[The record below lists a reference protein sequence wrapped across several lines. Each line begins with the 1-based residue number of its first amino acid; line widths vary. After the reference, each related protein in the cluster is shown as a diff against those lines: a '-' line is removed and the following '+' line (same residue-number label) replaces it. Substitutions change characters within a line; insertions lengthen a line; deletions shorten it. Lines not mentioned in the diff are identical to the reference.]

1 MMMKNRKLGLILAA
15 AGMLLFSADSFAQL
29 QLFSAS
35 TSKKDRKERSD
46 EPTVINSDAMD
57 IDMAKDKIT
66 LLGNVDVKDP
76 EMNIKCRKMIIY
88 LGKSEKAA
96 ASTGDAARDEQSG
109 KEVIQIDCV
118 GDVVITR
125 LQIDSPAGKKE
136 NQQAFAGK
144 AVYLIKNETIT
155 LTEDPVLVNGP
166 NRLMGERIILHTK
179 TERVLVFKGIART
192 KGQNPGKKP
201 RKEDDDE

>member
-1 MMMKNRKLGLILAA
+1 MKFAFCKTFTAA
-15 AGMLLFSADSFAQL
+15 VTVCILLFSADLFGQL

-35 TSKKDRKERSD
+35 PSAKKGKSD
-46 EPTVINSDAMD
+46 EPTIINSDAMD
-57 IDMAKDKIT
+57 IDMANDKIT
-66 LLGNVDVKDP
+66 LLGNVDVQDP

-88 LGKSEKAA
+88 MGKNQNKQEK
-96 ASTGDAARDEQSG
+96 TGDSARDEQSG
-109 KEVIQIDCV
+109 KEVVKIECI

-125 LQIDSPAGKKE
+125 MMVNAPDGQVKE

-144 AVYLIKNETIT
+144 AVYLIKEESIT

-179 TERVLVFKGIART
+179 TERVLVFKGIARA
-192 KGQNPGKKP
+192 KGKLLEK
-201 RKEDDDE
+201 

>member
-1 MMMKNRKLGLILAA
+1 MMMKSRKIGMVLAA
-15 AGMLLFSADSFAQL
+15 AGMLLFSADAFAQL

-35 TSKKDRKERSD
+35 STKSNRKSND
-46 EPTVINSDAMD
+46 EPTIINSDAMD
-57 IDMAKDKIT
+57 IDMANDKIT
-66 LLGNVDVKDP
+66 LLGNVDVQDP

-88 LGKSEKAA
+88 LGKSEKKSEAA
-96 ASTGDAARDEQSG
+96 ATGDSTRDEQSG
-109 KEVIQIDCV
+109 KEVVQIDCI

-125 LQIDSPAGKKE
+125 LQVDSPAGKKD

-144 AVYLIKNETIT
+144 AVYLIKEETIT

-179 TERVLVFKGIART
+179 TERVLVFKGVART
-192 KGQNPGKKP
+192 RGKIADQKTA
-201 RKEDDDE
+201 E

>member
-1 MMMKNRKLGLILAA
+1 MKMKSRKIGSVLAVA
-15 AGMLLFSADSFAQL
+15 AMLLFGADAFAQL

-35 TSKKDRKERSD
+35 QSGKNRKDRSD
-46 EPTVINSDAMD
+46 EPTIINSDAMD

-66 LLGNVDVKDP
+66 LLGNVDVQDP

-88 LGKSEKAA
+88 LGKNEKKAESSDSSA
-96 ASTGDAARDEQSG
+96 KDEQTG
-109 KEVIQIDCV
+109 KEVVKIECI

-125 LQIDSPAGKKE
+125 VQTDTGDGKNE

-144 AVYLIKNETIT
+144 AIYLIKEETIT

-166 NRLMGERIILHTK
+166 NRLMGERIIMHTK
-179 TERVLVFKGIART
+179 TERVLVFKGVART
-192 KGQNPGKKP
+192 RGSMSGK
-201 RKEDDDE
+201 

>member
-1 MMMKNRKLGLILAA
+1 MKFALRKIYTVVLTVCV
-15 AGMLLFSADSFAQL
+15 LFSCADLFAQL

-35 TSKKDRKERSD
+35 PSAKKKGKSS
-46 EPTVINSDAMD
+46 EPTIINSDAMD
-57 IDMAKDKIT
+57 IDMANDKIT
-66 LLGNVDVKDP
+66 LLGNVDVQDP

-88 LGKSEKAA
+88 LGKNQKKQEK
-96 ASTGDAARDEQSG
+96 TGDSARDEQSG
-109 KEVIQIDCV
+109 KEVVKIECI

-125 LQIDSPAGKKE
+125 VMADSPTGQAKE

-144 AVYLIKNETIT
+144 AVYLIKEETIT

-179 TERVLVFKGIART
+179 TERVLVFKGVART
-192 KGQNPGKKP
+192 KGKLMEK
-201 RKEDDDE
+201 

>member
-1 MMMKNRKLGLILAA
+1 MKFTSRKFYMALATVCV
-15 AGMLLFSADSFAQL
+15 LLFSADSSAQL

-35 TSKKDRKERSD
+35 ASAKNRKEKSD
-46 EPTVINSDAMD
+46 EPTIINSDAMD
-57 IDMAKDKIT
+57 IDMAKDKVT
-66 LLGNVDVKDP
+66 LLGNVDVQDP

-88 LGKSEKAA
+88 LAKSEAK
-96 ASTGDAARDEQSG
+96 SKTGDAVRDEQSG
-109 KEVIQIDCV
+109 KEVVKIECI

-125 LQIDSPAGKKE
+125 MMAESPSGQAKE

-144 AVYLIKNETIT
+144 AVYLIKEETIT

-179 TERVLVFKGIART
+179 TERVLVFKGIAKT
-192 KGQNPGKKP
+192 KGKLMDK
-201 RKEDDDE
+201 

>member
-1 MMMKNRKLGLILAA
+1 MMKTRKIGLLLAA
-15 AGMLLFSADSFAQL
+15 AGILLFSVESFAQL

-35 TSKKDRKERSD
+35 QSGKSKKGRGD

-57 IDMAKDKIT
+57 IDLAKDKIT
-66 LLGNVDVKDP
+66 LLGNVDVQDP

-88 LGKSEKAA
+88 LGKNAKKAGN
-96 ASTGDAARDEQSG
+96 TGDSERDEQSG
-109 KEVIQIDCV
+109 KEVVKIDCI

-125 LQIDSPAGKKE
+125 LQLDSPTGKKE

-144 AVYLIKNETIT
+144 AVYLIKEETIT

-166 NRLMGERIILHTK
+166 NQLKGERIILHTK
-179 TERVLVFKGIART
+179 TERVLVFKGTART
-192 KGQNPGKKP
+192 KGNMLDK
-201 RKEDDDE
+201 